1 MTLAHELTPDT
12 VTRHQLLWR
21 VYKMM
26 ARTYTFADSLQYT
39 AGLLLLR
46 TISTGWRT
54 QRAIYE
60 KRYGAGNPQVARMMM
75 FYRFQLP
82 EKSSFEYLLLHRER
96 DDIPARVIQALQQL
110 DACNPDTLQGIF
122 RDVDFNN
129 CKPGATGG
137 ASETIRQSLKYLS
150 RAAFDTAAGE
160 AFHYLLEKLAHA
172 RENHYKA
179 LFVPSAVSHLVAL
192 LAAPRAG
199 ERIGDPVCGCG
210 SLLVPTI
217 QHTRAR
223 NARLS
228 PDFSAFGQEHHDGGF
243 RLARIHTHLYGLA
256 GVRLEGASSISD
268 PRFLEEDGTLMKFDV
283 VVANLMI
290 SLKHWGYPEA
300 RADQHQRFRHGLPPR
315 GKGDYAYV
323 QHILATL
330 APGGRAVIL
339 ITLNALSRQGA
350 EAKIR
355 RALIDANVI
364 DAVIALPVN
373 LFSDT
378 AASTAVL
385 ILRPSRTRNEVL
397 FIDARQHYQAG
408 RKQHVLRPQDITRI
422 TAAYARYE
430 NQEELAVCVPR
441 EEIARNTF
449 SLSVVPYIH
458 RVTPTGHAD
467 VSSLR
472 QEIDQLDHTLHQT
485 RVTLDTLL
493 QALQDVNN
501 ETDIRTLPYTYPPTT
516 DVFEDALAAYD
527 ATLEHSFIVAVH
539 HAIPHISDVFAAAA
553 GAGIQ
558 AVYRRRI
565 IRDWK
570 TNTDWQRETDRDVED
585 LLYRLTSDKSLPV
598 TEAMRDAIRFTCRE
612 AATRIFQ

>member
-1 MTLAHELTPDT
+1 MNLTHELAPDIAK
-12 VTRHQLLWR
+12 RHRLLWH

-39 AGLLLLR
+39 AALLLLR
-46 TISTGWRT
+46 TISNGWRT
-54 QRAIYE
+54 QREIYE
-60 KRYGAGNPQVARMMM
+60 QRYGAGNPQVARMMM

-82 EKSSFEYLLLHRER
+82 EKCSFEYLLLHREK
-96 DDIPARVIQALQQL
+96 DDIPARAIQALQQL

-150 RAAFDTAAGE
+150 GAAFDTAAGE
-160 AFHYLLEKLAHA
+160 AFHYLLEKLAPA

-179 LFVPSAVSHLVAL
+179 LFVPSTVSHLVAL

-217 QHTRAR
+217 LHTRAR

-228 PDFSAFGQEHHDGGF
+228 SDFSAFGQEHHYGGF

-256 GVRLEGASSISD
+256 GVRLEVASSISD

-283 VVANLMI
+283 AVANLMI

-300 RADQHQRFRHGLPPR
+300 LTDQYQRFRHGLPPR

-330 APGGRAVIL
+330 APDGRAVIL
-339 ITLNALSRQGA
+339 MALNALSRQGA

-355 RALIDANVI
+355 QALVEANVI

-373 LFSDT
+373 LFADT

-385 ILRPSRTRNEVL
+385 ILRPSRARNEVL
-397 FIDARQHYQAG
+397 FIDARQYYQPG
-408 RKQHVLRPQDITRI
+408 RKQHVLRPHDITRI
-422 TAAYARYE
+422 TAAYACYE
-430 NQEELAVCVPR
+430 NQEELAVCVRP
-441 EEIARNTF
+441 EEIARNNF
-449 SLSVVPYIH
+449 NLSVAPYVH
-458 RVTPTGHAD
+458 RATPAGRVD
-467 VSSLR
+467 VASLR
-472 QEIDQLDHTLHQT
+472 LEIDQLDHALYQT
-485 RVTLDTLL
+485 RATLNKLL
-493 QALQDVNN
+493 QALQGVNN
-501 ETDIRTLPYTYPPTT
+501 KIDIRTLPYTYPPTS

-527 ATLEHSFIVAVH
+527 VTEHSFIVAIR
-539 HAIPHISDVFAAAA
+539 HAIPHISDVFAGAA
-553 GAGIQ
+553 GKGIQ
-558 AVYRRRI
+558 AIYRRRI

-570 TNTDWQRETDRDVED
+570 TNTEWQRETDRDVED
-585 LLYRLTSDKSLPV
+585 LLYTLTSAKSFPV
-598 TEAMRDAIRFTCRE
+598 TEAMRDAIRFACRG

>member
-1 MTLAHELTPDT
+1 MNLTHELTPDT
-12 VTRHQLLWR
+12 VKRHRLLWH

-46 TISTGWRT
+46 TISTGWHT
-54 QRAIYE
+54 QWEVY
-60 KRYGAGNPQVARMMM
+60 KQRYGAGSPQVARMMM
-75 FYRFQLP
+75 FHRFQLP
-82 EKSSFEYLLLHRER
+82 EKCSFEYLLLHREKN
-96 DDIPARVIQALQQL
+96 DIAARATRALRQL
-110 DACNPDTLQGIF
+110 DACNPDTLQSIF
-122 RDVDFNN
+122 RDVDFDN

-150 RAAFDTAAGE
+150 RAAFDTEAGA
-160 AFHYLLEKLAHA
+160 AFHYLLEKLANA

-179 LFVPSAVSHLVAL
+179 LFVPPAISHLVAL

-210 SLLVPTI
+210 ALLVPTVL
-217 QHTRAR
+217 HTRAR

-256 GVRLEGASSISD
+256 GVRLEVASSITD

-283 VVANLMI
+283 AVANLMI
-290 SLKHWGYPEA
+290 SLEHWGYTGA
-300 RADQHQRFRHGLPPR
+300 LADQHQRFRHGLPPR

-339 ITLNALSRQGA
+339 MALNALSRQGT

-355 RALIDANVI
+355 QALVEANVI
-364 DAVIALPVN
+364 DAVIALPAN
-373 LFSDT
+373 LFADT

-397 FIDARQHYQAG
+397 FIDARQYYQSG
-408 RKQHVLRPQDITRI
+408 RKQHLLRPQDITRI
-422 TAAYARYE
+422 TAAYACYE
-430 NQEELAVCVPR
+430 NLEELAVCIPR
-441 EEIARNTF
+441 EEIARNSF
-449 SLSVVPYIH
+449 NLSVAPYI
-458 RVTPTGHAD
+458 RRAAPAGRAD
-467 VSSLR
+467 VALLR
-472 QEIDQLDHTLHQT
+472 QEIDQLNHALRQT

-493 QALQDVNN
+493 QALQDSNN
-501 ETDIRTLPYTYPPTT
+501 DTDARTVPYTYPPTS

-527 ATLEHSFIVAVH
+527 MTPEHSFCAAIR
-539 HAIPHISDVFAAAA
+539 HAIPYISDVFAAAA
-553 GAGIQ
+553 GEGIQ
-558 AVYRRRI
+558 AVYRQRI

-585 LLYRLTSDKSLPV
+585 LLYTLTSGKSLPI
-598 TEAMRDAIRFTCRE
+598 TEAMRDAIRFACRE
-612 AATRIFQ
+612 AAARIFQ